1 MLEQMLKQMLKQM
14 LQQMLQQMLKQKLQ
28 YCANSL
34 KLLVPLVFCF
44 SGLCWSANISLV
56 VPTTPAAGPDILAR
70 ILAKELNARFG
81 AVVVVDNKAGASGN
95 IANDYVSRAKPDGST
110 LLVASTSFVLNS
122 AVNPNLSFDPIKDFV
137 PISLLGTGTLCLV
150 TPMSLAPN
158 TLAEFL
164 ALAKSSQLDYASPGN
179 GTPQHLSMELF
190 KLESGLNL
198 FHIPFKAA
206 SNAINDLTGG
216 HVSAMIV
223 PMHTILPLYKASKLK
238 MLAVMSK
245 ERSALAPGI
254 ATFKEQGFPKLQV
267 DVWYALLAPK
277 GTPASIIQSLNDQ
290 VNQILK
296 STEVSAQLSNHGID
310 ASGGSSIQL
319 AELLKSELTRWSQ
332 VVKTAHIKAD

>member
-1 MLEQMLKQMLKQM
+1 MLRTFFR
-14 LQQMLQQMLKQKLQ
+14 LQLHLW
-28 YCANSL
+28 
-34 KLLVPLVFCF
+34 LLAL
-44 SGLCWSANISLV
+44 LCSPNLIWAASNVNLV

-81 AVVVVDNKAGASGN
+81 TVVVVDNKPGASGN
-95 IANDYVSRAKPDGST
+95 IANDFVSRSKPDGST
-110 LLVASTSFVLNS
+110 LLVASTSFALNS
-122 AVNPNLSFDPIKDFV
+122 AVNPNLSYDPIKDFV
-137 PISLLGTGTLCLV
+137 PIALLGTGTLCLV
-150 TPMSLAPN
+150 TPVSLAPN
-158 TLAEFL
+158 SLAEFI
-164 ALAKSSQLDYASPGN
+164 ALAKSTQLDYASPGN

-223 PMHTILPLYKASKLK
+223 PMHTVLPLYKAGKLK

-245 ERSALAPGI
+245 ERSSLAPGVQ
-254 ATFKEQGFPKLQV
+254 TFKEQGYPRLQV

-277 GTPASIIQSLNDQ
+277 GMSVSAAQQLNDQ

-296 STEVSAQLSNHGID
+296 SPDVSSQLSNHGID
-310 ASGGSSIQL
+310 VAAGGASLLS
-319 AELLKSELTRWSQ
+319 ELLKTEMARWAL
-332 VVKTAHIKAD
+332 VVKNARIKAD

>member
-1 MLEQMLKQMLKQM
+1 MTMNTPQNTRGLLQWIKFFSVLTFTLYGSMLV
-14 LQQMLQQMLKQKLQ
+14 
-28 YCANSL
+28 A
-34 KLLVPLVFCF
+34 
-44 SGLCWSANISLV
+44 ANINLI

-70 ILAKELNARFG
+70 LLAKELNARFG
-81 AVVVVDNKAGASGN
+81 SVVVVDNKPGASGN
-95 IANDYVSRAKPDGST
+95 IANDFVSRAKPDGST

-122 AVNPNLSFDPIKDFV
+122 AVNPNLTFDPIKDFS
-137 PISLLGTGTLCLV
+137 PIALLGTGTLCLV
-150 TPMSLAPN
+150 TPTSLAPN
-158 TLAEFL
+158 SLNEFL
-164 ALAKSSQLDYASPGN
+164 ALAKTTQLDYASPGN

-190 KLESGLNL
+190 KLESGTNL

-223 PMHTILPLYKASKLK
+223 PMHTVLPLYKASKLK

-245 ERSALAPGI
+245 DRSALAPGI
-254 ATFKEQGFPKLQV
+254 PTFKEQGFPKLQV

-277 GTPASIIQSLNDQ
+277 NTNAATLQLLNDQ

-296 STEVSAQLSNHGID
+296 SQDVSSQLSNHGID
-310 ASGGSSIQL
+310 AAGGSSQQL
-319 AELLKSELTRWSQ
+319 AELLKSEMARWSQ

>member
-1 MLEQMLKQMLKQM
+1 MLAVV
-14 LQQMLQQMLKQKLQ
+14 
-28 YCANSL
+28 CSSTVGA
-34 KLLVPLVFCF
+34 
-44 SGLCWSANISLV
+44 ANINLI

-81 AVVVVDNKAGASGN
+81 AVVVVDNKPGASGN
-95 IANDYVSRAKPDGST
+95 IANDFVSRAKPDGST

-122 AVNPNLSFDPIKDFV
+122 AVNPNLTFDPIKDFS
-137 PISLLGTGTLCLV
+137 PIATLGTGTLCLV
-150 TPMSLAPN
+150 TPVSLAPN
-158 TLAEFL
+158 ALGEFL
-164 ALAKSSQLDYASPGN
+164 ALAKSTQLDYASPGN

-223 PMHTILPLYKASKLK
+223 PIHTVLPLYKASKVK

-254 ATFKEQGFPKLQV
+254 PTFKEQGFPKLQV

-277 GTPASIIQSLNDQ
+277 NTSAATIQVLNEQ

-296 STEVSAQLSNHGID
+296 SQDVSSQLSNHGID
-310 ASGGSSIQL
+310 VAGGSQAQL
-319 AELLKSELTRWSQ
+319 AELLRSEMTRWSQ

>member
-1 MLEQMLKQMLKQM
+1 MGFQLF
-14 LQQMLQQMLKQKLQ
+14 LQSQTMNTPQT
-28 YCANSL
+28 A
-34 KLLVPLVFCF
+34 
-44 SGLCWSANISLV
+44 SGLLRWIHFCSAMLLMMCVSNVGAGNINLI

-70 ILAKELNARFG
+70 LLAKELNARFG
-81 AVVVVDNKAGASGN
+81 AVVVVDNKPGASGN

-122 AVNPNLSFDPIKDFV
+122 AVNSNLTFDPIKDFS
-137 PISLLGTGTLCLV
+137 PIALLGTGTLCLV
-150 TPMSLAPN
+150 TPVTLAPN
-158 TLAEFL
+158 TLNEFL
-164 ALAKSSQLDYASPGN
+164 ALAKSTPLDYASPGN

-190 KLESGLNL
+190 KLESGTQL

-223 PMHTILPLYKASKLK
+223 PMHTVMPLYKASKLK

-245 ERSALAPGI
+245 DRSALAPNI

-277 GTPASIIQSLNDQ
+277 NTNPATLQLLNDQ
-290 VNQILK
+290 INQILK
-296 STEVSAQLSNHGID
+296 SQEVSSQLANHGID
-310 ASGGSSIQL
+310 VAGGSAAQL
-319 AELLKSELTRWSQ
+319 ADLLKSEWSRWSQ

>member
-1 MLEQMLKQMLKQM
+1 MGFQLFLQSQTMNTPQTASVLFRWIHSCLAMLLMV
-14 LQQMLQQMLKQKLQ
+14 
-28 YCANSL
+28 CASS
-34 KLLVPLVFCF
+34 
-44 SGLCWSANISLV
+44 SGAANIILI

-70 ILAKELNARFG
+70 LLAKELNARFG
-81 AVVVVDNKAGASGN
+81 AVVVVDNKPGASGN
-95 IANDYVSRAKPDGST
+95 IANDFVSRAKPDGST

-122 AVNPNLSFDPIKDFV
+122 AVNPNLTFDPIKDFS
-137 PISLLGTGTLCLV
+137 PIALLGTGTLCLV
-150 TPMSLAPN
+150 TPVSLAPN
-158 TLAEFL
+158 TLNEFL
-164 ALAKSSQLDYASPGN
+164 ALAKSTQLDYASPGN

-190 KLESGLNL
+190 KLESGSNL

-223 PMHTILPLYKASKLK
+223 PMHTVLPLYKASKLK

-245 ERSALAPGI
+245 DRSALAPNI
-254 ATFKEQGFPKLQV
+254 PTFKEQGFPKLQV

-277 GTPASIIQSLNDQ
+277 NTNATTLQLLNDQ

-296 STEVSAQLSNHGID
+296 SQDVSSQLANHGID
-310 ASGGSSIQL
+310 AAGGSAAQL
-319 AELLKSELTRWSQ
+319 ADLLKSEMSRWSQ